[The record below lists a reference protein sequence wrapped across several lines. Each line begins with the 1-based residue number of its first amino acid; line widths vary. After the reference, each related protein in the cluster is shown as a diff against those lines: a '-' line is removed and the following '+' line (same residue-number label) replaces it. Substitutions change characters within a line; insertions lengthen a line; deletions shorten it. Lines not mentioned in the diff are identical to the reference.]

1 MGDLEPADTFTI
13 AAAHLFDG
21 TAMRGPASVRISEG
35 RIESI
40 GFGEGDARASTH
52 LAEDVVLAPG
62 FIDIQVN
69 GGGGVLL
76 NDQPTEAGVRRI
88 VEAHRGA
95 GTTGCLP
102 TLITDKSE
110 VIEQLASVA
119 QGCLQIPGV
128 LGFHLEGPAL
138 NRSRKGIHPESEI
151 RMPDRRD
158 IAAIK
163 SFGGCG
169 RSIVTLAPECVPAS
183 LIEEFIGAGLRVSAG
198 HSEATAAEMELAAN
212 RGVSGVT
219 HLFNAM
225 SQLGA
230 RQPGL
235 VGAALQDDRL
245 FAGIICDGVHVD
257 RISLRVAFR
266 CMGRDR
272 LMLITDAMPLVGT
285 HDQEFMLQGT
295 RITLHENRLTSPDGT
310 LAGANLSMI
319 EAVRNAIALL
329 DISLVD
335 ALIMASR
342 TPAGFLGLDSE
353 LGLIA
358 PGYRADLVAF
368 NTNFEVIETWVAGT
382 PSARPAR
389 SDLSCGTRR
398 GVEGMRSA
406 GVPEG

>member
-1 MGDLEPADTFTI
+1 MMPMEHLGFPDTFTI
-13 AAAHLFDG
+13 GAAHVFDG
-21 TAMRGPASVRISEG
+21 TAMRGPASVRISNG
-35 RIESI
+35 RIEGISY
-40 GFGEGDARASTH
+40 GEPKARASMN
-52 LAEDVVLAPG
+52 LPADVILAPG

-69 GGGGVLL
+69 GGGGVFL
-76 NDQPTEAGVRRI
+76 NDQPTEAGVRCI
-88 VEAHRGA
+88 VEAHRSA

-102 TLITDKSE
+102 TLITDRSE
-110 VIEQLASVA
+110 VIEQLAAVA
-119 QGCLQIPGV
+119 QACLQIPGV

-151 RMPDRRD
+151 RIPNRRD
-158 IAAIK
+158 LAAIK
-163 SFGGCG
+163 SFGVCG

-198 HSEATAAEMELAAN
+198 HSDATAAEMELAAN
-212 RGVSGVT
+212 RGVSGAT

-225 SQLGA
+225 SQLSA
-230 RQPGL
+230 REPGL
-235 VGAALQDDRL
+235 LGAALQDDRL

-257 RISLRVAFR
+257 RISLRIAFR
-266 CMGRDR
+266 CKGRDR

-285 HDQEFMLQGT
+285 HNQEFMLNGM
-295 RITLHENRLTSPDGT
+295 RIALHENRLTSPDGT

-329 DISLVD
+329 GIPLVD

-342 TPAGFLGLDSE
+342 TPARFLGLDFE

-368 NTNFEVIETWVAGT
+368 TANFEVIETWVAGQT
-382 PSARPAR
+382 VGPISEANGASR
-389 SDLSCGTRR
+389 
-398 GVEGMRSA
+398 
-406 GVPEG
+406 